1 MQTESPSMFQR
12 IDNATMRIVSLG
24 AGVQSTV
31 LALMAAKGEIEMPD
45 AAIFAD
51 TGWEPQAI
59 YDHLDWLETELPFPV
74 YRVQLRDIRQ
84 HSLDTLKDDKYRY
97 SLPFFFGDEGDNKA
111 GMAARQCTA
120 EFKIKPI
127 QKKVRELLGLNKGDR
142 VPKTT
147 TIENWMGI
155 TRDEIFRVK
164 PSRIKYMPSRW
175 PLIEKNMTRHD
186 CNLWFNE
193 NYPDRPPLEK
203 SSCIGCPYKSDAQ
216 WRDMK
221 NNDPVA
227 WIDVVGFDQALRE
240 GDRHAFGQKAPVY
253 VHQSLKPLDEVDF
266 RDATD
271 HGQMEMFSAEECE
284 GFCGV

>member
-1 MQTESPSMFQR
+1 MFKR
-12 IDNATMRIVSLG
+12 IDTATMRIISLG

-31 LALMAAKGEIEMPD
+31 LALMAAKGDIEMPD

-59 YDHLDWLETELPFPV
+59 YDHLDWLDTELPFPV
-74 YRVQLRDIRQ
+74 HRVQLSDIRQ
-84 HSLDTLKDDKYRY
+84 HSLDTLKDDKYRT
-97 SLPFFFGDEGDNKA
+97 SLPFFFADENGAKA
-111 GMAARQCTA
+111 MASRQCTA
-120 EFKIKPI
+120 AFKIQPI
-127 QKKVRELLGLNKGDR
+127 QKKVRELLHLEKNER
-142 VPKTT
+142 VKKSVQV
-147 TIENWMGI
+147 ENWMGI
-155 TRDEIFRVK
+155 TRDEIYRVK

-203 SSCIGCPYKSDAQ
+203 SSCIGCPFKSDEQ

-221 NNDPVA
+221 NNDPVS
-227 WIDVVGFDQALRE
+227 WIDVVEFDKALRS

-253 VHQSLKPLDEVDF
+253 VHGSLKPIDEVDF

-271 HGQMEMFSAEECE
+271 RGQLEMFSAEECL
-284 GFCGV
+284 GMCGV